1 VYKTAI
7 KRILDFFIALVLFI
21 LSSPIFLFIYILL
34 FFANSGKAF
43 FIQERPGLK
52 MIPFK
57 LYKFK
62 TMNDEM
68 SEDGNLLPDGDR
80 LTTTGR
86 IIRKLSLDEL
96 PQLIN
101 VLKGDMSLIGPRP
114 WLMEYLPIMNDY
126 QKRRHDVR
134 PGISG
139 WAQVNGRNLTDWDRR
154 FELDNFYVDNI
165 SFALDLKIFFMTMW
179 NILTAKGISGDGTET
194 MKKFKGNG

>member
-1 VYKTAI
+1 MYKTAI